1 MRRFMFV
8 PALVL
13 IGVTVLLFAPA
24 AEAQPGSISFD
35 PSSTVYAGGGKFFIN
50 VACEPNAPSFLIS
63 HAFAGQPGGTEFAGV
78 PAISFTTSP
87 SGTFG
92 IGLTIDPS
100 VPGGSYNVELRCAG
114 GLAASAT
121 LTVLP
126 FSSLPKTGAPDTELA
141 LAGAAV
147 IAAGAALMLARRR
160 RAPSTAA

>member
-1 MRRFMFV
+1 MRSFMFV

-13 IGVTVLLFAPA
+13 IGVTTLLFAPA

-63 HAFAGQPGGTEFAGV
+63 HAFAGQPGRTGRPGAPEFAGV
-78 PAISFTTSP
+78 PAISFTTSW

-141 LAGAAV
+141 LAGAV
-147 IAAGAALMLARRR
+147 VMAAGAALLFAR
-160 RAPSTAA
+160 